1 MLFKDILNNVDDIT
15 TGFRPVL
22 SFSFATFSVGMF
34 FELFFEKQRISVS
47 CAVRQLQ
54 KKNENLCQKSQS
66 QHDRCTES
74 RCRKIRVITLLKL
87 LFIVAISNNKVFCFR
102 NRKSVVTFCVNL
114 LNPRTSELFK
124 STE

>member
-15 TGFRPVL
+15 TGFQPVL

-54 KKNENLCQKSQS
+54 KKMK
-66 QHDRCTES
+66 TYV
-74 RCRKIRVITLLKL
+74 K
-87 LFIVAISNNKVFCFR
+87 KV
-102 NRKSVVTFCVNL
+102 KVNMTDAPSL
-114 LNPRTSELFK
+114 GVEKSELSRF
-124 STE
+124 